1 MNEFHSAGKFL
12 IITGIVLVIAGLI
25 VSYWDRIPML
35 GKLPGDIKIEG
46 RNFMFYFPLA
56 SSIIIS
62 IIISLVL
69 YLFRK

>member
-25 VSYWDRIPML
+25 VSFWDRFPML

-46 RNFMFYFPLA
+46 RNFVFYFPLA

>member
-12 IITGIVLVIAGLI
+12 IMTGIVLVIAGLI

>member
-25 VSYWDRIPML
+25 VSFWDRIPLL

-46 RNFMFYFPLA
+46 RNFVFYFPLA

-69 YLFRK
+69 YLFKK